1 MKTRTLCLTLFFS
14 MVAVFPASARKW
26 TSATD
31 GKTIEAEFV
40 SADGT
45 NVVIEKGT
53 KTYTLPLARLIEADQ
68 AYVREQMAKASAPKP
83 MEGAY
88 TEHFTG
94 DWALVEHDGLPYAI
108 FGAKDLDGSKKYPV
122 ILSLHGKSDNN
133 TNGNQI
139 GFAKQFSNAASYD
152 KHPCIIIAPLCYQP
166 FGGTG
171 GGWDDEPGE
180 KALDLMK
187 DFLKNCPVADPDR
200 VYVIGYSMGGFG
212 TSYMVETEP
221 KMFAAA
227 VPVAG
232 CTTSSASALKKMPVW
247 IFHAAD
253 DATVNVSCSRDLY
266 EEIKRND
273 EAKYKE
279 FETGGHGIVGQVF
292 NDAEVRDWLFSQ
304 TREKK

>member
-1 MKTRTLCLTLFFS
+1 MSTRILSLLLTCSLIACS
-14 MVAVFPASARKW
+14 VQAREW
-26 TSATD
+26 TSASD
-31 GKTIEAEFV
+31 GKKIEAEFV
-40 SADGT
+40 SSDGT
-45 NVVIEKGT
+45 NVTIKKGT
-53 KTYTLPLARLIEADQ
+53 KTFSLPLSRLIEADQ
-68 AYVREQMAKASAPKP
+68 AFVKEQMATANEPKP
-83 MEGAY
+83 LEGGY

-108 FGAKDLDGSKKYPV
+108 YGAKDLDGSKKYPV

-139 GFAKQFSNAASYD
+139 GFAKQFANAASYE
-152 KHPCIIIAPLCYQP
+152 KNPCIIIAPLCYQP

-171 GGWDDEPGE
+171 GGWNDEPGE
-180 KALDLMK
+180 KALDLMA
-187 DFLKNCPVADPDR
+187 DFLKNCPVADTDR

-212 TSYMVETEP
+212 TSFMVESEP
-221 KMFAAA
+221 KMFAGAI
-227 VPVAG
+227 PVAG

-253 DATVNVSCSRDLY
+253 DNVVNVSCSRELY
-266 EEIKRND
+266 DAIKRND

-292 NDAEVRDWLFSQ
+292 GDAEVRDWLFSQ
-304 TREKK
+304 TKAKE